1 MSFDL
6 TSFHVLLVVAVF
18 WLLVVPLLSKTR
30 NSHRAIVTIFTTLIG
45 LNYLSWR
52 YFKTVVPFEG
62 STVNEVWVNTIFV
75 VEILAF
81 IEVCIFFLI
90 MSRHCSRSGEADEY
104 MRELQHFPSVDVFIP
119 TYNEDIDVL
128 EKTIYGAKHLDYPDF
143 KVWVLD
149 DGNRDWLKK
158 FCEEAGV
165 GYITRAEHLH
175 AKAGN
180 LNNGLARTSGELF
193 AIFDADFIPATNFL
207 RRTVGFFIY
216 NKDIGIV
223 QTPQHFFNKDPIQ
236 SNLYLEKVWPDEQR
250 LFFSSM
256 APCRDG
262 WGAAF
267 CCGSCSIIRRKAVE
281 EAGGIPTSSITEDL
295 LTTLCLLKIGYRTV
309 YLNEKLS
316 QGMAA
321 NSVSGYFIQRSRWCR
336 GGIQCFFVP
345 EGPLRA
351 KGLTVLQRILF
362 APYGW
367 IMQPIT
373 RMILLLTPIFY
384 LWLNLLPLHF
394 TSTPDLLYH
403 QFPMFLAFAL
413 SMQWLVRKKYIPVIS
428 TAIGVFTMFRL
439 LPVVISSLIKPFGEP
454 FRVTPK
460 GIAGAATTTVD
471 WKIFSVASL
480 LLAVSL
486 SGIIVNL
493 IPEYRILEKMQ
504 FFPYALFW
512 CSLNV
517 VILLICMLICFDAP
531 RKRVEERFI
540 VNEPTIYDGQEVIIE
555 DISASGCKVRHS
567 FGRRIVEWGT
577 ITKLKVPGVEGEL
590 ELEVKNSNATRFM
603 GQFRNMTRDQRE
615 ALIVKL
621 FTGKYD
627 NETHET
633 ASVHRVV
640 TALIRR
646 ALGKDLE

>member
-1 MSFDL
+1 
-6 TSFHVLLVVAVF
+6 
-18 WLLVVPLLSKTR
+18 
-30 NSHRAIVTIFTTLIG
+30 
-45 LNYLSWR
+45 
-52 YFKTVVPFEG
+52 TVVPFKG
-62 STVNEVWVNTIFV
+62 SLINGIWINTVFV

-90 MSRHCSRSGEADEY
+90 MSRYCSRSSEADGY
-104 MRELQHFPSVDVFIP
+104 MEKIQDFPSVDVFIP

-128 EKTIYGAKHLDYPDF
+128 EKTIYGAKHLDYPNF

-149 DGNRDWLKK
+149 DGNREWLEK
-158 FCEEAGV
+158 FCTEAGV
-165 GYITRAEHLH
+165 GYITRPEHVH

-193 AIFDADFIPATNFL
+193 AIFDADFVPAENFL
-207 RRTVGFFIY
+207 RRTVGFFIF
-216 NKDIGIV
+216 NRDIGIV

-250 LFFSSM
+250 LFFSCM

-262 WGAAF
+262 WNAAF
-267 CCGSCSIIRRKAVE
+267 CCGSCSIIRREAVE
-281 EAGGIPTSSITEDL
+281 KAGGIPTSSITEDL

-321 NSVSGYFIQRSRWCR
+321 NSVAGYFIQRSRWCR

-351 KGLTVLQRILF
+351 QGLTVLQRILF
-362 APYGW
+362 TPYNW

-373 RMILLLTPIFY
+373 RLVLLLAPILY
-384 LWLNLLPLHF
+384 LWLELIPLHF
-394 TSTPDLLYH
+394 TNTADLLYH
-403 QFPMFLAFAL
+403 QFPMFLAFTL
-413 SMQWLVRKKYIPVIS
+413 SMQWLAKRKYIPIIS

-460 GIAGAATTTVD
+460 GVAGAAGAAVD
-471 WKIFSVASL
+471 RGILITASML
-480 LLAVSL
+480 FIITL
-486 SGIIVNL
+486 SGIVINL
-493 IPEYRILEKMQ
+493 VPEHQVICKIQ

-512 CSLNV
+512 SSFNV
-517 VILLICMLICFDAP
+517 IMLLICMLICFDAP
-531 RKRVEERFI
+531 RKRQEERFI
-540 VNEPTIYDGQEVIIE
+540 INEPGSFDGREIIIE
-555 DISASGCKVRHS
+555 DISVSGCKVRHS
-567 FGRRIVEWGT
+567 SGRRIVEWGSV
-577 ITKLKVPGVEGEL
+577 IKLKVPGVKGEP
-590 ELEVKNSNATRFM
+590 ELEVTNSNATHFM
-603 GQFRNMTRDQRE
+603 GRFQNLTRSQRE

-627 NETHET
+627 NEIQET
-633 ASVHRVV
+633 AFWHKVV
-640 TALIRR
+640 SSLMRR
-646 ALGKDLE
+646 ALGKEQE